1 MENNKNKKILVIGL
15 GYIGLP
21 TAAMFS
27 KAGFDVSGYDINEKV
42 VDALNQGEVFVEEGV
57 TELIREGLSCGR
69 LRGVKEIQPADV
81 FLICVPTPI
90 RADKSSDMSIVE
102 AATEN
107 IAKVIQPGNLVILES
122 TSAPGTCTDRI
133 LPIVEKN
140 TGLRAGKDYFLAHS
154 PERVIPGNLLYE
166 LRHNHRIIGGID
178 RISAEMTRDLY
189 QSFVE
194 AEIFLTDT
202 TTAEM
207 AKLMENTYRDVNI
220 ALANET
226 AKICEE
232 KGVNVWELIELTNK
246 HPRVN
251 LHQPGPGVGGHCIA
265 VDPWFMV
272 ELSDRS
278 KMIRL
283 GRDINDSMPDH
294 VHARIRTL
302 LPKGRITILGMTY
315 KPNTDDFRES
325 PVLKLAKKLVEDGNY
340 DVVLT
345 DPYAGTKGI
354 SVAGA
359 TVVTDVYDALK
370 DADLLLMGVN
380 HKAYDDFDY
389 EEAAQRMRHKRIYD
403 TRNSM
408 DAELAKSFGFE
419 YILLGNG
426 KNE

>member
-1 MENNKNKKILVIGL
+1 MAEQQKKKILVVGL

-42 VDALNQGEVFVEEGV
+42 VDQLNNGDVFVEEGV
-57 TELIREGLSCGR
+57 TELIREGISSQR
-69 LRGVKEIQPADV
+69 LRGVRELHSADV
-81 FLICVPTPI
+81 FIICVPTPI
-90 RADKSSDMSIVE
+90 RSDKSSDMSIVQS
-102 AATEN
+102 AAEN
-107 IAKVIQPGNLVILES
+107 IARVLRPGNLVVLES
-122 TSAPGTCTDRI
+122 TSAPGTCMNLISPTIERI
-133 LPIVEKN
+133 S
-140 TGLRAGKDYFLAHS
+140 GLKAGTDYFLAHS

-166 LRHNHRIIGGID
+166 LKHNHRIIGGID
-178 RISAEMTRDLY
+178 RPSAEMTRDLY
-189 QSFVE
+189 RTFVE

-232 KGVNVWELIELTNK
+232 NGVNVWELIELTNK

-272 ELSDRS
+272 ELSEQS

-283 GRDINDSMPDH
+283 GRDINDGMPEY
-294 VHARIRTL
+294 VFGRIKGL

-325 PVLKLAKKLVEDGNY
+325 PVIELAKKLVNDANY
-340 DVVLT
+340 EVVLT
-345 DPYAGTKGI
+345 DPYAQFKDI
-354 SVAGA
+354 SVSGA
-359 TVVTDVYDALK
+359 RIMPELYDAL
-370 DADLLLMGVN
+370 DNSELLIMGVN
-380 HKAYDDFDY
+380 HRIYENFDY
-389 EEAAQRMRHKRIYD
+389 AEAARRMKNKRIYD

-408 DAELAKSFGFE
+408 NEELAKSFGFE
-419 YILLGNG
+419 YTLLGNG
-426 KNE
+426 KHV

>member
-1 MENNKNKKILVIGL
+1 MEEQQKKKILVVGL

-27 KAGFDVSGYDINEKV
+27 KAGFDVSGYDVNGKV
-42 VDALNQGEVFVEEGV
+42 VDQLNNGDVFVEEGV
-57 TELIREGLSCGR
+57 TELIREGISSQR
-69 LRGVKEIQPADV
+69 LRGVRELHSADV
-81 FLICVPTPI
+81 FIICVPTPI
-90 RADKSSDMSIVE
+90 RFDKSSDMSIVQS
-102 AATEN
+102 AAEN
-107 IAKVIQPGNLVILES
+107 IARVLRPGNLVILES
-122 TSAPGTCTDRI
+122 TSAPGTCMNLISPTIERI
-133 LPIVEKN
+133 S
-140 TGLRAGKDYFLAHS
+140 GLKAGTDYFLAHS

-166 LRHNHRIIGGID
+166 LKHNHRIIGGID
-178 RISAEMTRDLY
+178 RASAEMTRDLY
-189 QSFVE
+189 RSFVE

-232 KGVNVWELIELTNK
+232 NGVNVWELIELTNK

-272 ELSDRS
+272 ELSEQS

-283 GRDINDSMPDH
+283 GRDINDGMPEY
-294 VHARIRTL
+294 VFRRIKGL

-325 PVLKLAKKLVEDGNY
+325 PVIELAKKLVNDGNY
-340 DVVLT
+340 EVILT
-345 DPYAGTKGI
+345 DPYAQFKEI
-354 SVAGA
+354 SVSGA
-359 TVVTDVYDALK
+359 RIMSELYDALN
-370 DADLLLMGVN
+370 DSELLIMGVN
-380 HKAYDDFDY
+380 HRLYENFDY
-389 EEAAQRMRHKRIYD
+389 AEAARRMKNKRIYD

-408 DAELAKSFGFE
+408 NEELAKSFGFK
-419 YILLGNG
+419 YTLLGNG
-426 KNE
+426 KHV

>member
-380 HKAYDDFDY
+380 HKVYDDFDY

>member
-1 MENNKNKKILVIGL
+1 MEEQQKKKILVVGL

-27 KAGFDVSGYDINEKV
+27 KAGFDVSGYDVNGKV
-42 VDALNQGEVFVEEGV
+42 VDQLNNGDVFVEEGV
-57 TELIREGLSCGR
+57 TELIREGISSQR
-69 LRGVKEIQPADV
+69 LRGVRELHPADV
-81 FLICVPTPI
+81 FIICVPTPI
-90 RADKSSDMSIVE
+90 RFDKSSDMSIVQS
-102 AATEN
+102 AAEN
-107 IAKVIQPGNLVILES
+107 IARVLRPGNLVILES
-122 TSAPGTCTDRI
+122 TSAPGTCMNLISPTIERI
-133 LPIVEKN
+133 S
-140 TGLRAGKDYFLAHS
+140 GLKAGTDYFLAHS

-166 LRHNHRIIGGID
+166 LKHNHRIIGGID
-178 RISAEMTRDLY
+178 RASAEMTRDLY
-189 QSFVE
+189 RSFVE

-232 KGVNVWELIELTNK
+232 NGVNVWELIELTNK

-272 ELSDRS
+272 ELSEQS

-283 GRDINDSMPDH
+283 GRDINDGMPDY
-294 VHARIRTL
+294 VFRRIQGL
-302 LPKGRITILGMTY
+302 LAKGRITILGMTY

-325 PVLKLAKKLVEDGNY
+325 PVIELAKKLVNDGNY
-340 DVVLT
+340 EVILT
-345 DPYAGTKGI
+345 DPYAQFKEI
-354 SVAGA
+354 SVSGA
-359 TVVTDVYDALK
+359 RIMSELYDALN
-370 DADLLLMGVN
+370 DSELLIMGVN
-380 HKAYDDFDY
+380 HRLYENFDY
-389 EEAAQRMRHKRIYD
+389 AEAARRMKGKRIYD

-408 DAELAKSFGFE
+408 NEELAKSFGFE
-419 YILLGNG
+419 YTLLGNG
-426 KNE
+426 KHV